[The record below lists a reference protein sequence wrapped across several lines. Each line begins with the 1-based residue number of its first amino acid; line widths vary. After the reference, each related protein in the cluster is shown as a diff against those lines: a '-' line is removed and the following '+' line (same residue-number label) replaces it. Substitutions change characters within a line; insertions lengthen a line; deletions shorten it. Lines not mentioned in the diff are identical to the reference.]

1 MFEGMEGNPSNEG
14 GTPITGSDEWADG
27 SQSFL
32 RYEVVSIFDFIK
44 PVAYNLFS
52 FLCANSVKSSHPQ
65 FIVGKIKRQRIKWE
79 PKYFNSPI
87 VFDDFLQFVFRI
99 KNVVHTRI

>member
-1 MFEGMEGNPSNEG
+1 MFEGMEGNPLNEW
-14 GTPITGSDEWADG
+14 GTPITGSDEWTDG

-44 PVAYNLFS
+44 PVAYDFFS
-52 FLCANSVKSSHPQ
+52 FLCANFVKSSHPQ

>member
-1 MFEGMEGNPSNEG
+1 MFEGMEGNPLNEW

-44 PVAYNLFS
+44 PVAYDFFS
-52 FLCANSVKSSHPQ
+52 FLCAK
-65 FIVGKIKRQRIKWE
+65 F
-79 PKYFNSPI
+79 SPT
-87 VFDDFLQFVFRI
+87 VHRWKDQKA
-99 KNVVHTRI
+99 KN

>member
-1 MFEGMEGNPSNEG
+1 MFEGMEGNPLNEG

-44 PVAYNLFS
+44 PVAYNFSVSCVRPLLKVLTHSSSLERSKGKELNGNQNISTAQLFS
-52 FLCANSVKSSHPQ
+52 MISCSLSF
-65 FIVGKIKRQRIKWE
+65 E
-79 PKYFNSPI
+79 
-87 VFDDFLQFVFRI
+87 
-99 KNVVHTRI
+99 